1 MTIRGSGVGGFAKGK
16 AFVAIDRGQRNPYE
30 DIPPGSVLVARTVM
44 LADSVMI
51 NFNNVVAM
59 VLEEEDLTGHANLLA
74 RGLGIPAIVGV
85 KGCLIEIYNGDRI
98 LVQNHDVIVNP
109 DLAAVGEFDRIRRES
124 DPQLSLDLL

>member
-30 DIPPGSVLVARTVM
+30 DIPPGSVLVARTVF

-59 VLEEEDLTGHANLLA
+59 VLEDEDLTGHADLLA
-74 RGLGIPAIVGV
+74 RGLGIPAIAGI
-85 KGCLIEIYNGDRI
+85 KGCLANIFNGDRI
-98 LVQNHDVIVNP
+98 LIRNLDVIVNP
-109 DLAAVGEFDRIRRES
+109 DLATLEEFDRLRRES
-124 DPQLSLDLL
+124 DPQLSLDLR

>member
-16 AFVAIDRGQRNPYE
+16 AFVVVDNGQRNPYE
-30 DIPPGSVLVARTVM
+30 DIPPASVLVARTVF

-59 VLEEEDLTGHANLLA
+59 VLEEEDLTGHPSLLA

-85 KGCLIEIYNGDRI
+85 KGCLANIYNGDRI
-98 LVQNHDVIVNP
+98 LIQNLDVIINP
-109 DLAAVGEFDRIRRES
+109 DLAAVEEYDRLRRES